1 MLTGASVYGIL
12 VFEWVHTGLVTS
24 GCMTIYVY
32 NFGNVGS
39 LVSLHN
45 SWFAVPIMCAFVS
58 VFVQVFFAWRI
69 YMFSKSFWLSGGV
82 VVVRH
87 RSYTHLSRSF

>member
-1 MLTGASVYGIL
+1 
-12 VFEWVHTGLVTS
+12 
-24 GCMTIYVY
+24 MTIYVY
-32 NFGNVGS
+32 NFGNVRS

-58 VFVQVFFAWRI
+58 VFVQLFFAWRI